1 MGQSLTDSPRFLI
14 ARLSALGDVVCS
26 LPAAVAL
33 KRHWP
38 ESHITWVVDPR
49 FAGVVQACR
58 AVDEVVVFKP
68 KGLTRPALSGK
79 FDVGFDLQ
87 GLFKSGWIIATA
99 PCHRKLGYHWQR
111 EGSRLFSSPVT
122 PDATSFHVVDQYVDV
137 ARAAGAT
144 ADKAEFALKPTEEAV
159 LSVRRKLKEAG
170 VIGRFVVMNAGAGW
184 ETKRWPAGHFAEL
197 INEIDL
203 PTVLVGGPAAPDRA
217 AGDEVRAAG
226 GKFIDLI
233 GKTSVAELIA
243 LIRLSSAHVG
253 GDTGSTHLAAAM
265 DIPAIGLY
273 SITRPQRSCP
283 YGQIDRCHFHP
294 EGLAQI
300 TSDSVLV
307 TVQETLR

>member
-1 MGQSLTDSPRFLI
+1 MAESPRFLI
-14 ARLSALGDVVCS
+14 SRLSALGDVVCT

-33 KRHWP
+33 KRQWP

-49 FAGVVQACR
+49 FAAVVQACS

-68 KGLTRPALSGK
+68 KGFSRPKLNGT

-99 PCHRKLGYHWQR
+99 YCWKKLAYHWQR
-111 EGSRLFSSPVT
+111 EGSRLFCHPVL
-122 PDATSFHVVDQYVDV
+122 PDLTSFHIVDQYLDV
-137 ARAAGAT
+137 VRAAGAM
-144 ADKAEFALKPTEEAV
+144 AGDDRAEFGLKPLEESV
-159 LSVRRKLKEAG
+159 LSVRQKLKEAG
-170 VIGRFVVMNAGAGW
+170 VVGRFVVMNAGAGW
-184 ETKRWPAGHFAEL
+184 ESKRWPAAHFAQL
-197 INEIDL
+197 MNGIDL
-203 PTVLVGGPAAPDRA
+203 PVVLVGGPAAADRA

-226 GKFIDLI
+226 GNFIDLI

-283 YGQIDRCHFHP
+283 YGQINRCHYHP
-294 EGLAQI
+294 DGLAQI
-300 TSDSVLV
+300 SADAVLV
-307 TVQETLR
+307 TLQEALR